1 MFLQKTVVRGVCG
14 EQVSRIHLTVYKC
27 IQRDRGRE
35 RERERQ
41 RETQRERDREEIDIN
56 KNNRLASKELK
67 LTFEIL

>member
-35 RERERQ
+35 RERKTERDTERERQ
-41 RETQRERDREEIDIN
+41 RRDRY
-56 KNNRLASKELK
+56 
-67 LTFEIL
+67 